1 MTQGIAATASRRWL
15 LALGALAVVLSAYRW
30 GIAPLA
36 WVAPVPLLLVQRHT
50 HGWRDRLLLLAIV
63 TVASIVGVA
72 KIITAPLPLVLAIPF
87 AVPSA
92 LSAWLLLIAT
102 ETIRRRAGELSAVVA
117 FVALTGLAEWASC
130 VGSPLGMWGSGAS
143 TQIDNL
149 LLLQFASIAG
159 VPGVGMV
166 MALGAAALAM
176 WLGSDATIR
185 HRVAAGAGAVIVGV
199 LGWGALRLDN
209 AAPVRTVRVAA
220 VVIDAGPETS
230 SDGNQRAASLRL
242 ALQRTSIAAQRGA
255 QLIVWNEAAVFTV
268 PSDEAALLNQVA
280 ALARANSVD
289 IVAAYAVVQ
298 PTSPVMYDNKF
309 VWVAADGEAV
319 DTYRKHHPV
328 PGEPSMRGDA
338 PMRSHRHAWGVAG
351 GAICYDF
358 DFPTTAQTLAH
369 LHADIVAAPSSDW
382 RGIDPYHTQMAR
394 ISAIMGGFA
403 IVRPVR
409 AATSAAFD
417 AYGRTRAT
425 MSGYESNDRIM
436 LATLPSAAVATYH
449 AALGDTP
456 LVLVCLTSLAT
467 IAVVGWRNRRR
478 RIVTL

>member
-1 MTQGIAATASRRWL
+1 MTLGIATTAHRRWL

-36 WVAPVPLLLVQRHT
+36 WVAPVPFLVVQRHT

-63 TVASIVGVA
+63 AIASIVQVS

-87 AVPSA
+87 ALPSA
-92 LSAWLLLIAT
+92 LSAWLLLIST
-102 ETIRRRAGELSAVVA
+102 ETIRRRVGEVAAVVA

-149 LLLQFASIAG
+149 VLLQFASVAG
-159 VPGVGMV
+159 VPGIGMV

-176 WLGSDATIR
+176 WLSSDAALR
-185 HRVAAGAGAVIVGV
+185 HHVAAAAVAVIIAV
-199 LGWGALRLDN
+199 LGWGAYRLDN
-209 AAPVRTVRVAA
+209 ASPGPTVQVAA
-220 VVIDAGPETS
+220 VVVDAGPETS
-230 SDGNQRAASLRL
+230 SVAAQRTASLDL
-242 ALQRTSIAAQRGA
+242 ALQRTRSAAQRGA
-255 QLIVWNEAAVFTV
+255 QLIVWNEAAVFSL
-268 PSDEAALLNQVA
+268 PADERTLLAHVT
-280 ALARANSVD
+280 ALARERAVD

-298 PTSPVMYDNKF
+298 PTTPVTYDNKF
-309 VWVAADGEAV
+309 VWVTATGEV
-319 DTYRKHHPV
+319 IDTYRKHHPV
-328 PGEPSMRGDA
+328 PGEPSMRGNA
-338 PMRSHRHAWGVAG
+338 PMRVHQHSWGVAG

-358 DFPTTAQTLAH
+358 DFPSTAQTLAS
-369 LHADIVAAPSSDW
+369 LHAAIVAAPSSDW

-394 ISAIMGGFA
+394 ISAIIGGFS
-403 IVRPVR
+403 VLRPVR

-436 LATLPSAAVATYH
+436 LATLPSVAITTTY
-449 AALGDTP
+449 AALGDAP
-456 LVLVCLTSLAT
+456 LLLLCTGALAA
-467 IAVVGWRNRRR
+467 IAAIAWRNRRR

>member
-1 MTQGIAATASRRWL
+1 MTPGIAATASRRML
-15 LALGALAVVLSAYRW
+15 LGLGAFAIVLSAYRW

-36 WVAPVPLLLVQRHT
+36 WVAPVPFLIVQRHT
-50 HGWRDRLLLLAIV
+50 QGWRDRLLLLLIV
-63 TVASIVGVA
+63 AVASIIQVA

-87 AVPSA
+87 ALPSA
-92 LSAWLLLIAT
+92 LSAWLLLVGT
-102 ETIRRRAGELSAVVA
+102 EAIRRHVGELAALAA
-117 FVALTGLAEWASC
+117 FVALTGLAEWTAC
-130 VGSPLGMWGSGAS
+130 VSSPLGMWGTGAS
-143 TQIDNL
+143 TQVDNL
-149 LLLQFASIAG
+149 VLLQFASVAG
-159 VPGVGMV
+159 VPGIGMV
-166 MALGAAALAM
+166 MALAAAALAM
-176 WLGSDATIR
+176 WLGCNAAIR
-185 HRVAAGAGAVIVGV
+185 HRVAVAAGVLIVGV
-199 LGWGALRLDN
+199 LGWGAWRLDS
-209 AAPVRTVRVAA
+209 APQLRTVSVAA

-230 SDGNQRAASLRL
+230 SDAAQRAANLGL

-268 PSDEAALLNQVA
+268 PSDEPALLNQVA
-280 ALARANSVD
+280 SLARANSVD

-298 PTSPVMYDNKF
+298 PTSPVTYDNKF
-309 VWVAADGEAV
+309 VWVTATGETI

-328 PGEPSMRGDA
+328 PGEPSLRGDA

-358 DFPTTAQTLAH
+358 DFPSTAQALAH
-369 LHADIVAAPSSDW
+369 LHVDIVAAPSSDW

-394 ISAIMGGFA
+394 VSAIMGGFA

-417 AYGRTRAT
+417 AYGRTRAS

-436 LATLPSAAVATYH
+436 LATLPSTAVATHY

-467 IAVVGWRNRRR
+467 IAAVGWRKRRR
-478 RIVTL
+478 NRVTP